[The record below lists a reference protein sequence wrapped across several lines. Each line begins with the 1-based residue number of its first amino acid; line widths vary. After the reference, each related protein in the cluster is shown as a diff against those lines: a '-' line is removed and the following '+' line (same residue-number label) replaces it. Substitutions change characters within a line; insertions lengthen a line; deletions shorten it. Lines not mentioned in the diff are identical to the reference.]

1 VTAVDPVPLLLI
13 TLAGVALVVL
23 LITWVRLPA
32 FVALAIGSFLVGVAA
47 RMPVADVPRAFQ
59 QGMGDTL
66 GFISM
71 VIGLGTVIG
80 KLLAESGG
88 ALVVSNALIRVLG
101 ERRLDWALM
110 LSGFIIGLPVFFQVG
125 LVLLAP
131 VLFTLARDAVRGGG
145 AGASPLIRLGI
156 PLVAG
161 LSVTHGLTPP
171 HPGPLA
177 AIERLG
183 ADMGRTLF
191 YSLIVGM
198 PVAIIAGPFF
208 GRFISRRVRIEVGG
222 VADQLTAS
230 NAAARPPSLAA
241 TLMTILLP
249 VALMLLAAV
258 AQSTLDDGLP
268 RRASVFAGSPLVAML
283 VATIVALFTFGRA
296 CGFNRQRLLHFAEE
310 SLPPIAGILLV
321 VGAGGGFGRVLDAA
335 GVDTAIAQAV
345 GGLRLSPLVLGWVI
359 AATLRLSVGSAT
371 VACVT
376 AASIMA
382 PIAASLPGTNKEL
395 LVVAIGA
402 GSLIASHVNDGGF
415 WLVKEYFN
423 MTVAETVV
431 TWTLLETIISIVAL
445 LGVLLLGLAVA

>member
-1 VTAVDPVPLLLI
+1 
-13 TLAGVALVVL
+13 
-23 LITWVRLPA
+23 
-32 FVALAIGSFLVGVAA
+32 
-47 RMPVADVPRAFQ
+47 
-59 QGMGDTL
+59 
-66 GFISM
+66 
-71 VIGLGTVIG
+71 
-80 KLLAESGG
+80 
-88 ALVVSNALIRVLG
+88 
-101 ERRLDWALM
+101 
-110 LSGFIIGLPVFFQVG
+110 
-125 LVLLAP
+125 
-131 VLFTLARDAVRGGG
+131 
-145 AGASPLIRLGI
+145 
-156 PLVAG
+156 
-161 LSVTHGLTPP
+161 
-171 HPGPLA
+171 
-177 AIERLG
+177 
-183 ADMGRTLF
+183 
-191 YSLIVGM
+191 
-198 PVAIIAGPFF
+198 
-208 GRFISRRVRIEVGG
+208 
-222 VADQLTAS
+222 
-230 NAAARPPSLAA
+230 
-241 TLMTILLP
+241 MTILLP

-268 RRASVFAGSPLVAML
+268 RRAIIFAGSPLVAML